1 MESFIDA
8 PVGYLSEKAGD
19 ADLLLAP
26 HPNYSL
32 LPRIAPSKRFD
43 DHVAMTESHAHNP
56 PSTTLASGQVPH
68 SVSKAK
74 SIIRVG
80 PAGWSYP
87 DWFGYVYPT
96 PRRKGFHEASYLA
109 QYFDT
114 IEINTSFYSP
124 IRPEHAA
131 QWIERVASNPRFVF
145 TAKLLKKFTH
155 DLIPGALALGAK
167 SSVAGDEKLVRAGFD
182 VLCKAGKLHA
192 VLLQFPFS
200 FHRDPDTARYLED
213 LLKRFADYPLV
224 VEVRHASWQIP
235 ETFELLAE
243 HRVGFCNIDQPL
255 IGKSVVPSAKA
266 TSAVGYIRLH
276 GRRYDTWFSDDE
288 AIPSHERYNY
298 LYSVEELKPWA
309 QRIEK
314 VAEQSPEVFVITN
327 NHFNGK
333 AAVSA
338 LQLINLLTGEKVK
351 VPEPLREKY
360 SELNSIADTPPAAP
374 TLF

>member
-1 MESFIDA
+1 MDA
-8 PVGYLSEKAGD
+8 PIGYFLEEAGD

-26 HPNYSL
+26 HLVYSL
-32 LPRIAPSKRFD
+32 LPRIAASKRFD
-43 DHVAMTESHAHNP
+43 DYVAMTETES
-56 PSTTLASGQVPH
+56 PSRDSSPTAKSALPTAPVAPR
-68 SVSKAK
+68 AK

-96 PRRKGFHEASYLA
+96 PKRKGFHEASYLA
-109 QYFDT
+109 QFFDT

-131 QWIERVASNPRFVF
+131 QWIERVAFNPRFAF

-155 DLIPGALALGAK
+155 DLIPAAPAPGAK
-167 SSVAGDEKLVRAGFD
+167 SSMAEDEKLVRAGFD
-182 VLCKAGKLHA
+182 VLRHAGKLHA

-200 FHRDPDTARYLED
+200 FHRNPETTRYLKD
-213 LLKRFADYPLV
+213 LLQRFGDYPLV
-224 VEVRHASWQIP
+224 VEVRHASWQITD
-235 ETFELLAE
+235 TFDLLA
-243 HRVGFCNIDQPL
+243 RLNVGFCNIDQPI
-255 IGKSVVPSAKA
+255 IGKSVVPSAKI
-266 TSAVGYIRLH
+266 TSPVGYIRLH

-288 AIPSHERYNY
+288 VVPAHERYNY
-298 LYSVEELKPWA
+298 LYSVDELKPWA

-314 VAEQSPEVFVITN
+314 VAEQSQEVFVITN

-338 LQLINLLTGEKVK
+338 LQLINLLSSDKVK

-360 SELNSIADTPPAAP
+360 PQLDAIADAPPEKP
-374 TLF
+374 SLFR

>member
-1 MESFIDA
+1 MESFMGA
-8 PVGYLSEKAGD
+8 PIGYFLEEAGD

-26 HPNYSL
+26 HPAYSL

-43 DHVAMTESHAHNP
+43 DDVAMTEPHPQDSSP
-56 PSTTLASGQVPH
+56 PAKGATAAAPIRSQ
-68 SVSKAK
+68 AK
-74 SIIRVG
+74 SIVRVG

-96 PRRKGFHEASYLA
+96 PKHKGFHEAAYLA
-109 QYFDT
+109 QFFDT

-131 QWIERVASNPRFVF
+131 QWIARVASNPCFVF

-155 DLIPGALALGAK
+155 NLAPGTLSSRAK
-167 SSVAGDEKLVRAGFD
+167 SSAAADETLVRAGFD
-182 VLCKAGKLHA
+182 VLFNAGKLRA

-200 FHRDPDTARYLED
+200 FHRTAETARYLED

-224 VEVRHASWQIP
+224 VEVRHASWQTP
-235 ETFELLAE
+235 ETFALLAE
-243 HRVGFCNIDQPL
+243 HRTGFCNIDQPI
-255 IGKSVVPSAKA
+255 IGKSVVPSAQA
-266 TSAVGYIRLH
+266 TSPVGYIRLH

-288 AIPSHERYNY
+288 AIPAHERYNY

-309 QRIEK
+309 KRIET
-314 VAEQSPEVFVITN
+314 VAERSREVFVITN

-338 LQLINLLTGEKVK
+338 LQLINLLTGKKVH

-360 SELNSIADTPPAAP
+360 PELDSIADTPPLAP
-374 TLF
+374 SLF